1 MVIREVAIAQLVW
14 RNGDHGKAGLPHP
27 QAFVGPENEQLI
39 VKDRATCGAA
49 ELILAERAL
58 DAAGKVVK
66 EVVGVGLLVV
76 QVFVDFAMELIG
88 AGLGDDIDGGGA
100 ITELGVRAGDV
111 DLDFLDRR
119 RRLLRRGLPVDR
131 ALHVDAVDGDVR
143 SRVAIARRKDAR
155 GAEQRA
161 RLVAAQHR
169 VHRETGEGGLRR
181 NILQRNVGENRGQVE
196 EVAAVEWQVLHQL
209 VDDGAR
215 HLRGRGVDH
224 LRACGRDGHRLAYLP
239 DLEDHVDLSG
249 L

>member
-1 MVIREVAIAQLVW
+1 MVIREVAVAQLSW

-27 QAFVGPENEQLI
+27 QAFVGPENEQLV
-39 VKDRATCGAA
+39 VKDRTACGGA

-58 DAAGKVVK
+58 DAAVQVV
-66 EVVGVGLLVV
+66 EEIVGVGLLVV
-76 QVFVDFAMELIG
+76 QVFVDFAVELIG

-131 ALHVDAVDGDVR
+131 ALHIDAVDRDVG

-161 RLVAAQHR
+161 RLVAAQNR
-169 VHRETGEGGLRR
+169 VHRETEGGLRR

-196 EVAAVEWQVLHQL
+196 EVAAVERQVLHQL